1 MKSTYLPHSLFFA
14 KNSDGRRLGELSRK
28 EYKLDSF
35 LPVQPFPLMAIS
47 MDKQGTF
54 ITFSLAEEISMDD
67 SYISGFSKPLHDSK
81 EIFKRLYR
89 S

>member
-1 MKSTYLPHSLFFA
+1 
-14 KNSDGRRLGELSRK
+14 
-28 EYKLDSF
+28 
-35 LPVQPFPLMAIS
+35 MAIS